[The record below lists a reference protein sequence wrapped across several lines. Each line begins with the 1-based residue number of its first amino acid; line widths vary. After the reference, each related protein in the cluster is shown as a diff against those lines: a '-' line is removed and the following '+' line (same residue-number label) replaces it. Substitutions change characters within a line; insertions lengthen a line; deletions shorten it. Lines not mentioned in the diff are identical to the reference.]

1 MIMGVSSMRKAK
13 HRTAYVWPDLVI
25 KEFLTAVALT
35 IILLVWALL
44 INAPLMEVATPGISE
59 NPSKA
64 PWYFVGLQELLV
76 YFDPWVAGVMIPAII
91 IICLVLIPY
100 LDSNPQ
106 GKGAYTFSE
115 RKFVLLNFI
124 FGFTLWWVLILIGYV
139 LRGPNWQLYW
149 PWESWDTIKEIDD
162 TLWSLK
168 PREGVTVLALYFG
181 GGLIIP
187 RIMKRNQV
195 GNFSLL
201 KYSIIVL
208 SLLLMYAVPIKIILR
223 LAFDIKY
230 VLVTPWLNI

>member
-1 MIMGVSSMRKAK
+1 MGVSIMRKDK
-13 HRTAYVWPDLVI
+13 QRTEYVWPDLVI

-44 INAPLMEVATPGISE
+44 MNAPLLEVATPGISE

-76 YFDPWVAGVMIPAII
+76 YFDPWIAGVMIPAII

-100 LDSNPQ
+100 LDSNPK

-162 TLWSLK
+162 NLWSLN
-168 PREGVTVLALYFG
+168 PREGVTVLALYFV

-187 RIMKRNQV
+187 RILKRNQV

-208 SLLLMYAVPIKIILR
+208 SLLLMYAVPIKIIL
-223 LAFDIKY
+223 
-230 VLVTPWLNI
+230 